1 MIHEVEERPR
11 KLGPTTAYMMAQ
23 YSPNWWRLRC
33 GIPTAS
39 AADRILT
46 PTGKV
51 SAQAKKYVAELIADR
66 CCLSPNF
73 FSDRPQT
80 RDMANG
86 TNMEPEAR
94 RWYAMERPN
103 SRIQQVGFC
112 VSEDGRFGC
121 SPDGLVDEDGV
132 VELKCPKLSTQVE
145 YLQEGILPPE
155 YVPQCNMHLIVTG
168 RKYVEF
174 VSYAPGLPGF
184 IVKLEPNDFTAKLR
198 VALEDFH
205 NLYQETIKK
214 IAPHLLEQHASKDT
228 GF

>member
-1 MIHEVEERPR
+1 MIHEVDEQPR

-23 YSPNWWRLRC
+23 YSGEWWRLRC

-46 PTGKV
+46 PTGKL

-121 SPDGLVDEDGV
+121 SPDMLVDDVGV
-132 VELKCPKLSTQVE
+132 GELKCPRLSTQVE
-145 YLQEGILPPE
+145 YLEDGTLPAD
-155 YVPQCNMHLIVTG
+155 YKPQCHMHLIVTG
-168 RKYVEF
+168 REWCDF
-174 VSYAPGLPGF
+174 ISYAPGLPGF
-184 IVKLEPNDFTAKLR
+184 IVRVIPDEFTARLK
-198 VALEDFH
+198 VALEDFFSM
-205 NLYQETIKK
+205 YTETVKRV
-214 IAPHLLEQHASKDT
+214 APHLLEKS
-228 GF
+228 

>member
-1 MIHEVEERPR
+1 MIHEVDEQPVM
-11 KLGPTTAYMMAQ
+11 LGPTKTWMCAQ
-23 YSPNWWRLRC
+23 YSDVWWRLRC

-46 PTGKV
+46 PTGKL

-66 CCLSPNF
+66 CCLTPNF

-94 RWYAMERPN
+94 RWYAMERPD
-103 SRIQQVGFC
+103 SKIQQVGFC
-112 VSEDGRFGC
+112 VDASGRFGC
-121 SPDGLVDEDGV
+121 SPDALADDDGV

-145 YLQEGILPPE
+145 YLESPGVLPSD

-168 RKYVEF
+168 RKWCDF

-184 IVKLEPNDFTAKLR
+184 IVRIEPNEYTAKLR
-198 VALEDFH
+198 VALDDFH
-205 NLYQETIKK
+205 NMYQETIKR
-214 IAPHLLEQHASKDT
+214 IAPHLLEKHAS
-228 GF
+228 